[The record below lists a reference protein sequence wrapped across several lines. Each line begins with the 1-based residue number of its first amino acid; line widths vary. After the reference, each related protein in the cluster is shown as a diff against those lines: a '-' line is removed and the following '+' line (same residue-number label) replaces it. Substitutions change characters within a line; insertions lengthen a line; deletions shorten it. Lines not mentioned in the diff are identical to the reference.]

1 MTPMPS
7 VKRTPRLV
15 FGMTSA
21 TERPEVIE
29 QLVDTLGG
37 RPVVLHHDFGR
48 QPGLRLD
55 RPNVH
60 FVTEVH
66 ATGWGSWGLCLAVVS
81 TIRFAL
87 QRLDFDYFQLLS
99 PSCMPLRPIAEF
111 EARLAASPFE
121 GHADLVDIRNV
132 PDYFANYGWRMYAP
146 KGSLRQRLLGR
157 ARRIYFGPDAERVQ
171 GMGLAVL
178 SDARS
183 EPGLRDLL
191 AKRLAIGTIRAMSLP
206 AISGAPLG
214 PRLHANV
221 GSLWFGASRPLCE
234 DIVRGMEDPR
244 IVGYF
249 RRLHIAD
256 ELVFP
261 TIIANTGRRIGAANH
276 WINTFN
282 DRGNPR
288 TFKPGD
294 LDALLASDASFARKF
309 PGNPQAPLRTALIAR
324 RELIPG
330 ASRAR
335 VRPSAPKVVFGTM
348 LNAPGSVSRLAA
360 ALQGRPLVV
369 HARAGVPRGRDPM
382 APNVE
387 NASPPLTGGFRPI
400 ALNAGLLQLLKYC
413 VECLDFDYL
422 QLLPPDAVPL
432 RPIEAFEGFV
442 AAAGDDAHAQLVPLR
457 SWPAFARHAART
469 CVRPGS
475 PFAPLLRWAGASY
488 PEPGQPQSLRQ
499 HAGALVVGAAAALLP
514 IRQRALRGLAPAV
527 GSPWFGASRDVCAHL
542 VRYATEPRW
551 VDYATAIEDDGEV
564 LFATLLLDG
573 TFTIG
578 PTNLAAGPDADG
590 ARAWFRSDAAR
601 MSDARQRLAHPAASD
616 PAADRIRMPAA
627 GSLDSAA

>member
-1 MTPMPS
+1 MNPMAS
-7 VKRTPRLV
+7 VSRAPRLV

-48 QPGLRLD
+48 QPGLRLN

-60 FVTEVH
+60 FVTDVH
-66 ATGWGSWGLCLAVVS
+66 ATAWGSWGLCLAVLS
-81 TIRFAL
+81 TIRYAL
-87 QRLDFDYFQLLS
+87 QRLEFDYFQLLS
-99 PSCMPLRPIAEF
+99 PSCLPLHPIAEF
-111 EARLAASPFE
+111 ESRLAASPFE

-146 KGSLRQRLLGR
+146 KGSLRQRVLSR

-183 EPGLRDLL
+183 EPSLRDVL
-191 AKRLAIGTIRAMSLP
+191 AKQLAIGTIRTMSLP
-206 AISGAPLG
+206 AISGAPFG
-214 PRLHANV
+214 PGLRAHV
-221 GSLWFGASRPLCE
+221 GSLWFGASRALCE

-249 RRLHIAD
+249 RRLHIPD
-256 ELVFP
+256 EMVFP

-276 WINTFN
+276 WVNTFN

-309 PGNPQAPLRTALIAR
+309 PGNPAAPLRTALISR
-324 RELIPG
+324 RGLIPG
-330 ASRAR
+330 ASRNS
-335 VRPSAPKVVFGTM
+335 VRAGTPKVVFGTM

-369 HARAGVPRGRDPM
+369 HAGPGVPRPSLP
-382 APNVE
+382 AAANVE
-387 NASPPLTGGFRPI
+387 IASPPLTGGFRPI

-432 RPIEAFEGFV
+432 RPIDAFEGFV
-442 AAAGDDAHAQLVPLR
+442 AAAGDDAHAQVLSLR
-457 SWPAFARHAART
+457 TRQAFARHAARA
-469 CVRPGS
+469 CVHPGS
-475 PFAPLLRWAGASY
+475 PFAPMLRWAGACH
-488 PEPGQPQSLRQ
+488 PEPGQPTSLRER
-499 HAGALVVGAAAALLP
+499 AGALVVGAAAALLP

-527 GSPWFGASRDVCAHL
+527 GSRWFGASRDACAHL

-578 PTNLAAGPDADG
+578 PSNLASGPDVDG
-590 ARAWFRSDAAR
+590 ARAWFRSGAERAL
-601 MSDARQRLAHPAASD
+601 DARQPIGHPVGGDPPTDRL
-616 PAADRIRMPAA
+616 RMPAA
-627 GSLDSAA
+627 GSLDSAG